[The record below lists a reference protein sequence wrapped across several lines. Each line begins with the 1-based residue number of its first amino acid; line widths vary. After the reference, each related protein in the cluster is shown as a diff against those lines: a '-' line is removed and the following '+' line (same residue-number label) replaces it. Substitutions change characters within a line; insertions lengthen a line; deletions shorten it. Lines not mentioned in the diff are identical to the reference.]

1 MNFLANPKSRCKYNA
16 KQCEVLCISTW
27 GKSDRDLFP
36 LSSPISFFLLLF
48 LNARNIRDTGLIPG
62 SGRSPK
68 EVHVNS
74 NILAWRIPM
83 DRRAWW
89 ATVHGVTKSQTW
101 LRDWHF
107 QLRRVRRPEEGALMF
122 CKEWPTGRR
131 KTPLLYWKRLNAV
144 KLLSP
149 DYSPPKFF
157 FSSIRMFFFPWSM
170 GTCT

>member
-1 MNFLANPKSRCKYNA
+1 MGQMIKNLPVIWKTQVRSLGSENPLEKGMAN
-16 KQCEVLCISTW
+16 
-27 GKSDRDLFP
+27 
-36 LSSPISFFLLLF
+36 
-48 LNARNIRDTGLIPG
+48 
-62 SGRSPK
+62 
-68 EVHVNS
+68 HS